1 MSNFETLISYQIKD
15 GEHHVNNLALP
26 FHIHLNYI
34 LSNQVFSFPL
44 WGLIA
49 KQCDSDANNSLYSH

>member
-44 WGLIA
+44 
-49 KQCDSDANNSLYSH
+49 